1 MQLIGVDVG
10 GTFTDLIFTDTD
22 RDVTLIHKVPTTPDD
37 PSIGA
42 IAGLRDLCAR
52 HELDP
57 AAIDHVFHGTTI
69 ATNAVLEH
77 DGARTGM
84 ITNEGYRDIL
94 HIGRH
99 QRPENYS
106 IMQDI
111 PWQDRPLVRRRDR
124 ATVRERL
131 APPRG
136 AVLEPLDEDAVR
148 EAARA
153 FRARGIEAICVCF
166 LFSYIDPRH
175 EERAREI
182 VLEEFPEAFVTNS
195 AAVAP
200 QFREFERFTTAAM
213 NAFVG
218 PKVRGYVRNFAAG
231 LGEAK
236 CRADLH
242 IMGSNGGIAT
252 AATIA
257 ERPVLTLLSG
267 PAAGVLG
274 GRWAA
279 APEGD
284 ERLITFDVGG
294 TSADIGT
301 VVDGRVS
308 EATARDTWIGGYPVL
323 VPMLDIATIGAGGG
337 SIAHVDR
344 GGAYRVGPQSAG
356 SRPGPAAYGLG
367 GERPTVTDA
376 NLVLGRL
383 DPANFLG
390 GEMTLDV
397 DAARRVIGRLAEQVG
412 LGELEAAEGVVTILN
427 SNMANAIRSQTI
439 QRGLDPRG
447 FSLVA
452 LGGAGPL
459 HAAEVAAM
467 LDIPKVTVPPH
478 PGITSAAGLLTTD
491 LKYDAVKTAFQ
502 TSNSVDA
509 AKLNADFAW
518 LEDTLVAQ
526 FAADGFERGRI
537 GLIRAGDL
545 RYVGQGYELRVAFP
559 EGPIDEAALAGVW
572 QAFER
577 QHRTEYGHVF
587 ADSPV
592 EIVNIRLTGTALMP
606 KIGRPAPSGTGS
618 LDAARLR
625 TGACS
630 FRVDGGLAPFETPYY
645 RRDAIPAD
653 SPVDGAGGRSAA
665 RYDHGG
671 AAGLDRGRREQPQPD
686 FETRSVSDGRYRPRR
701 PS

>member
-10 GTFTDLIFTDTD
+10 GTFTDLIFTDTG
-22 RDVTLIHKVPTTPDD
+22 RGLTLIHKVPTTPDD
-37 PSIGA
+37 PSVGA
-42 IAGLRDLCAR
+42 IEGLRELCAR
-52 HELDP
+52 HDLDP
-57 AAIDHVFHGTTI
+57 AGIDHVFHGTTI
-69 ATNAVLEH
+69 ATNAVIEH

-84 ITNEGYRDIL
+84 ITNSGYRDIL

-99 QRPENYS
+99 QRPQNYS

-124 ATVRERL
+124 VTVRERL
-131 APPRG
+131 APPHG
-136 AVLEPLDEDAVR
+136 EVLEPLDEDAVR

-153 FRARGIEAICVCF
+153 FKARGIEAVCVCF

-175 EERAREI
+175 EERARRI
-182 VLEEFPEAFVTNS
+182 VLEEFPEAFVTAS
-195 AAVAP
+195 ATVAP

-218 PKVRGYVRNFAAG
+218 PRVRNYVRNFAAG
-231 LGEAK
+231 LKRAK

-279 APEGD
+279 APGGD

-344 GGAYRVGPQSAG
+344 GGAYRVGPGSAG

-367 GERPTVTDA
+367 GEQPTVTDA

-390 GEMTLDV
+390 GEMTLDT

-412 LGELEAAEGVVTILN
+412 LGEPEAAEGIVTILN
-427 SNMANAIRSQTI
+427 SNMANAIRAQTI

-447 FSLVA
+447 FTLVA
-452 LGGAGPL
+452 FGGAGPL
-459 HAAEVAAM
+459 HGAEVAAM
-467 LDIPKVTVPPH
+467 LDIPRVVVPPH

-502 TSNSVDA
+502 TSDSVNA
-509 AKLNADFAW
+509 AALNAGFAW
-518 LEDTLVAQ
+518 LEDALVAQ
-526 FAADGFERGRI
+526 FATDGFERGRI

-545 RYVGQGYELRVAFP
+545 RYFGQGYELRVAFP
-559 EGPIDEAALAGVW
+559 DGPVDEAALAGVW

-587 ADSPV
+587 ADSPI
-592 EIVNIRLTGTALMP
+592 EIVNIRLTGAALMP
-606 KIGRPAPSGTGS
+606 KIGRPAPIGTGA
-618 LDAARLR
+618 LDEAKLR
-625 TGACS
+625 VGLCS
-630 FRVDGGLAPFETPYY
+630 FRIDGGLARFDTPYY
-645 RRDAIPAD
+645 RRDAIPAGNPIAGPAVVVQRD
-653 SPVDGAGGRSAA
+653 TTTVVPPGWTAVAESNRNLILKHGA
-665 RYDHGG
+665 
-671 AAGLDRGRREQPQPD
+671 
-686 FETRSVSDGRYRPRR
+686 
-701 PS
+701 